1 MSGNTLPI
9 DFKIITDE
17 NQNKVDLVI
26 PENYTKEVEV
36 TVKSVQSI
44 DRKTL
49 TVSLSMKKLVK
60 SKILLS
66 RSQCS

>member
-49 TVSLSMKKLVK
+49 AVSLSMKKWVK